1 VNDLEQ
7 DCYRLLETHS
17 LVDVLRALAWCEEA
31 REMAALVEI
40 SEPTAKTIAIRRAI
54 HDSQLAIARLE
65 TELQNCAG
73 LWQ

>member
-1 VNDLEQ
+1 
-7 DCYRLLETHS
+7 
-17 LVDVLRALAWCEEA
+17 
-31 REMAALVEI
+31 MAALVEI